1 MKSSKTTE
9 NKDMRAFQLTT
20 GDHWKLSLID
30 APTPRPAADEVLI
43 RLHAAGLNYLD
54 LMVARGLLGDTTPP
68 FVPGT
73 DGAGE
78 IVDMGERV
86 RGWAIGDRV
95 ISGSIVDWT
104 AGLPTEAN
112 GRRIRGVTM
121 PGSLADYAVV
131 PAGALVR
138 IPDGMP
144 YTQAV
149 TLPIAATTAWNA
161 IVKSRTGPGSTVAL
175 LGTGGVSL
183 FALQYAKA
191 AGARVIV
198 SSSSDEKL
206 ERARLLGA
214 DVLVNYRTRPE
225 WDEAVLEATDGKG
238 ADLVVETVGGGTFA
252 RSINA
257 AKIGGTVYVVGF
269 IGGMEV
275 TMPVLPVM
283 VKTLN
288 ILGSQTGSTSDLAS
302 AVHALNQ
309 ARIEPVID
317 RVFAFEAADEAYAY
331 LASGAHFGKVVIGF
345 D

>member
-1 MKSSKTTE
+1 
-9 NKDMRAFQLTT
+9 MRAFQLIP
-20 GDHWKLSLID
+20 GDTWQLLPGEM
-30 APTPRPAADEVLI
+30 PTPRPAADEVLI

-54 LMVARGLLGDTTPP
+54 LMVARGRLGDPSAP

-78 IVDMGERV
+78 IAEIGERV

-95 ISGSIVDWT
+95 IAGSMVDWP

-112 GRRIRGVTM
+112 TRRIRGVTM

-131 PAGALVR
+131 PASALVR

-144 YTQAV
+144 YTRAV

-161 IVKSRTGPGSTVAL
+161 IVKSRIGPASTVAL

-183 FALQYAKA
+183 FALQFAKA
-191 AGARVIV
+191 AGARVVV
-198 SSSSDEKL
+198 SSSSDDKL
-206 ERARLLGA
+206 ERAKQLGA
-214 DVLVNYRTRPE
+214 DVLINYRARPA
-225 WDEAVLEATDGKG
+225 WDEALLEATGGRG

-257 AKIGGTVYVVGF
+257 AGIGGTVYVVGF

-288 ILGSQTGSTSDLAS
+288 ILGSQTGSISDLAG
-302 AVHALNQ
+302 AVRAVGQ
-309 ARIEPVID
+309 AGIEPVVD
-317 RVFAFEAADEAYAY
+317 RVFPFEAAADAYAY
-331 LASGAHFGKVVIGF
+331 LASGAHFGKVVVGVA
-345 D
+345 

>member
-1 MKSSKTTE
+1 
-9 NKDMRAFQLTT
+9 MRAYHLTT
-20 GDHWKLSLID
+20 GEAWQLRLADMPD
-30 APTPRPAADEVLI
+30 PQPAADEVLI

-54 LMVARGLLGDTTPP
+54 LMVARGRLGDTTSP

-78 IVDMGERV
+78 IAATGERV
-86 RGWAIGDRV
+86 SGWVPGERV
-95 ISGSIVDWT
+95 ISGLIVDWS

-112 GRRIRGVTM
+112 GRRLRGVTM

-131 PAGALVR
+131 PASALVR
-138 IPDGMP
+138 IPESLS

-161 IVKSRTGPGSTVAL
+161 IVKSRTGPASTVAL

-191 AGARVIV
+191 AGARVILA
-198 SSSSDEKL
+198 SSSDEKL
-206 ERARLLGA
+206 ERARQLGA
-214 DVLVNYRTRPE
+214 DVLINYRTQPA
-225 WDEAVLEATDGKG
+225 WDEAVLAATGGRG

-252 RSINA
+252 RSVNA
-257 AKIGGTVYVVGF
+257 AAIGGTVYVVGF
-269 IGGMEV
+269 VGGMEASL
-275 TMPVLPVM
+275 PLLPVM

-288 ILGSQTGSTSDLAS
+288 ILGSQTGSTSDLEA
-302 AVHALNQ
+302 AMRALQQ

-317 RVFAFEAADEAYAY
+317 RVFAFDEADDAYRY
-331 LASGAHFGKVVIGF
+331 LASAAHVGKVVIDF
-345 D
+345 DRPA

>member
-1 MKSSKTTE
+1 M
-9 NKDMRAFQLTT
+9 MQAFQLIP
-20 GDHWKLSLID
+20 GDTWVLLLGE
-30 APTPRPAADEVLI
+30 AAVPRPAADEVLI

-54 LMVARGLLGDTTPP
+54 LMVARGRLGDTAPP

-78 IVDMGERV
+78 IVEIGECV
-86 RGWAIGDRV
+86 RGWSLGDRV
-95 ISGSIVDWT
+95 IAGAFVDW
-104 AGLPTEAN
+104 AN
-112 GRRIRGVTM
+112 GLLTENTGQRIRGVTM
-121 PGSLADYAVV
+121 PGSLAEYALV
-131 PAGALVR
+131 PASALVR

-144 YTQAV
+144 YVQAA

-161 IVKSRTGPGSTVAL
+161 IVKGRIGPASTVAL

-183 FALQYAKA
+183 FALQFAKA
-191 AGARVIV
+191 AGARVIL

-206 ERARLLGA
+206 ERARQLGA
-214 DVLVNYRTRPE
+214 DVLINYRSRPA
-225 WDEAVLEATDGKG
+225 WDEALLEATDGKG

-252 RSINA
+252 KSISA

-288 ILGSQTGSTSDLAS
+288 ILGSQTGSTSDLAG
-302 AVHALNQ
+302 AVQAIEQ

-317 RVFAFEAADEAYAY
+317 RVFPFEAAADAYAY
-331 LASGAHFGKVVIGF
+331 LASGAHFGKVVIEIK
-345 D
+345 

>member
-1 MKSSKTTE
+1 MP
-9 NKDMRAFQLTT
+9 A
-20 GDHWKLSLID
+20 
-30 APTPRPAADEVLI
+30 PRPAADEVLI

-54 LMVARGLLGDTTPP
+54 LMVARGRLGDPSAP

-78 IVDMGERV
+78 IAEIGERV

-95 ISGSIVDWT
+95 ISGSMVDWP

-112 GRRIRGVTM
+112 TRRIRGVTM

-131 PAGALVR
+131 PASALVR

-144 YTQAV
+144 YTRAV

-161 IVKSRTGPGSTVAL
+161 IVKGRIGPASTVAL

-183 FALQYAKA
+183 FALQFAKA
-191 AGARVIV
+191 AGARVVV
-198 SSSSDEKL
+198 SSSSDDKL
-206 ERARLLGA
+206 ERAKRLGA
-214 DVLVNYRTRPE
+214 DVLINYRARPA
-225 WDEAVLEATDGKG
+225 WDEALLEATGRRG

-257 AKIGGTVYVVGF
+257 AAIGGTIYVVGF

-288 ILGSQTGSTSDLAS
+288 ILGSQTGSTSDLAG
-302 AVHALNQ
+302 AVRAIGQ
-309 ARIEPVID
+309 AGIEPVVD
-317 RVFAFEAADEAYAY
+317 RVFPFEAAADAYAY
-331 LASGAHFGKVVIGF
+331 LASGAHFGKVVVGVA
-345 D
+345 

>member
-1 MKSSKTTE
+1 
-9 NKDMRAFQLTT
+9 MRAFQLSP
-20 GDHWKLSLID
+20 GEAWQLSLGE
-30 APTPRPAADEVLI
+30 APMPHPAADEVLI
-43 RLHAAGLNYLD
+43 RLHTAGLNYLD
-54 LMVARGLLGDTTPP
+54 LMVARGRLGDTTPP
-68 FVPGT
+68 FIPGT

-78 IVDMGERV
+78 IVEIGERV
-86 RGWAIGDRV
+86 RGWEIGDRV
-95 ISGSIVDWT
+95 ISGSIVDWS

-112 GRRIRGVTM
+112 TRRIRGVTM
-121 PGSLADYAVV
+121 PGSLAEHAVV

-161 IVKSRTGPGSTVAL
+161 IAKSHTGPASTVAL

-183 FALQYAKA
+183 FALQFAKA
-191 AGARVIV
+191 AGARVIL
-198 SSSSDEKL
+198 SSSSNEKL
-206 ERARLLGA
+206 ERAKQLGA
-214 DVLVNYRTRPE
+214 DVLLNYTTRPA
-225 WDEAVLEATDGKG
+225 WDEAVLEATDGQG
-238 ADLVVETVGGGTFA
+238 ADLVVETVGGATFA

-275 TMPVLPVM
+275 SMPVLPVM

-288 ILGSQTGSTSDLAS
+288 ILGSQTGSTSDLAR
-302 AVHALNQ
+302 AVQ
-309 ARIEPVID
+309 AVRQGRIEPVID
-317 RVFAFEAADEAYAY
+317 RVFPFEAAAEAYAY
-331 LASGAHFGKVVIGF
+331 LASGAHFGKVVMSI

>member
-1 MKSSKTTE
+1 
-9 NKDMRAFQLTT
+9 MRAFRLIP
-20 GDHWKLSLID
+20 GEPWRLSMTD
-30 APTPRPAADEVLI
+30 VPAPRPAADEVSI

-54 LMVARGLLGDTTPP
+54 LMVARGRLGDTTPP

-78 IVDMGERV
+78 IVEAGDRV
-86 RGWAIGDRV
+86 RDWATGDRV
-95 ISGSIVDWT
+95 ISGSIVDWS

-112 GRRIRGVTM
+112 GRRIRGVSM

-161 IVKSRTGPGSTVAL
+161 VVKSRTGPASTVAL

-183 FALQYAKA
+183 FALQFAKA
-191 AGARVIV
+191 AGARVIL
-198 SSSSDEKL
+198 SSSSDAKL
-206 ERARLLGA
+206 ERARQLGA
-214 DVLVNYRTRPE
+214 DVLVNYRTRPA
-225 WDEAVLEATDGKG
+225 WDEAVLEATDGEG
-238 ADLVVETVGGGTFA
+238 ADLVVETVGGGGFA

-302 AVHALNQ
+302 AVRAVHQ

-317 RVFAFEAADEAYAY
+317 RVFPFDAAADAYDY
-331 LASGAHFGKVVIGF
+331 LASGTHFGKVVIDF
-345 D
+345 DSTR

>member
-1 MKSSKTTE
+1 
-9 NKDMRAFQLTT
+9 MRAYQLTS
-20 GDHWKLSLID
+20 GEDWRLSLGD

-54 LMVARGLLGDTTPP
+54 LMVAWGRFGDTTPP

-78 IVDMGERV
+78 IVEVGERV
-86 RGWAIGDRV
+86 RGWQPGERV
-95 ISGSIVDWT
+95 IAGSIVDWR
-104 AGLPTEAN
+104 AGLPTGAN
-112 GRRIRGVTM
+112 GQRIRGVTM
-121 PGSLADYAVV
+121 PGSLAHYAVV

-138 IPDGMP
+138 IPEGMP

-161 IVKSRTGPGSTVAL
+161 IVKGRVGPASTVAL

-191 AGARVIV
+191 AGARVILA
-198 SSSSDEKL
+198 SSSDAKL
-206 ERARLLGA
+206 ERARALGA
-214 DVLVNYRTRPE
+214 DVLVNYRARPA
-225 WDEAVLEATDGKG
+225 WDEAVLEATGGAG
-238 ADLVVETVGGGTFA
+238 ADLVVETVGGATFA

-257 AKIGGTVYVVGF
+257 VRIGGTVYVVGF

-283 VKTLN
+283 LKTLN
-288 ILGSQTGSTSDLAS
+288 ILGSQTGSTHDLEG
-302 AVHALNQ
+302 AVRAVEQ
-309 ARIEPVID
+309 ARIVPVID
-317 RVFAFEAADEAYAY
+317 RVFGFEAAADAYRH
-331 LASGAHFGKVVIGF
+331 LASGAHFGKVVIDF
-345 D
+345 DRAAS

>member
-1 MKSSKTTE
+1 
-9 NKDMRAFQLTT
+9 MRAFQLISGETWQLRL
-20 GDHWKLSLID
+20 DE
-30 APTPRPAADEVLI
+30 APMPRLAADEVMI

-54 LMVARGLLGDTTPP
+54 LMVARGRLGDTSAP

-78 IVDMGERV
+78 IVELGERV

-95 ISGSIVDWT
+95 ISGSIVDWS

-112 GRRIRGVTM
+112 TRRIRGVTM

-131 PAGALVR
+131 PASALVR

-161 IVKSRTGPGSTVAL
+161 IVKSRTGPASTVAL

-183 FALQYAKA
+183 FALQFAKA

-198 SSSSDEKL
+198 SSSSDDKL
-206 ERARLLGA
+206 ERARRLGA
-214 DVLVNYRTRPE
+214 DVLINYRTRPA
-225 WDEAVLEATDGKG
+225 WDEALLEATDGEG

-288 ILGSQTGSTSDLAS
+288 ILGSQTGSTTDLTS
-302 AVHALNQ
+302 AVRAVQQ
-309 ARIEPVID
+309 AHIEPVID
-317 RVFAFEAADEAYAY
+317 RLFPFEAAADAYAY
-331 LASGAHFGKVVIGF
+331 LASGSHFGKVVIEMG
-345 D
+345 

>member
-1 MKSSKTTE
+1 
-9 NKDMRAFQLTT
+9 MRAFQLSS
-20 GDHWKLSLID
+20 GEVWQLSLGE
-30 APTPRPAADEVLI
+30 APVPRPAADEVLI

-54 LMVARGLLGDTTPP
+54 LMVARGRLGDTTPP
-68 FVPGT
+68 FIPGT

-78 IVDMGERV
+78 IVEMGERV

-95 ISGSIVDWT
+95 ISGSIVDWS
-104 AGLPTEAN
+104 AGLPTEAST
-112 GRRIRGVTM
+112 RRIRGVTM
-121 PGSLADYAVV
+121 PGSLAEHAVV

-161 IVKSRTGPGSTVAL
+161 IAKSHTGPASTVAL

-183 FALQYAKA
+183 FALQFAKA
-191 AGARVIV
+191 AGARVIL
-198 SSSSDEKL
+198 SSSSNEKL
-206 ERARLLGA
+206 ERARQLGA
-214 DVLVNYRTRPE
+214 DVLLNYTTRPA
-225 WDEAVLEATDGKG
+225 WDEAVLEATDGQG
-238 ADLVVETVGGGTFA
+238 ADLVVETVGGATFA

-275 TMPVLPVM
+275 SMPVLPVM

-288 ILGSQTGSTSDLAS
+288 ILGSQTGSTSDLAR
-302 AVHALNQ
+302 AVQ
-309 ARIEPVID
+309 AVRQGRIEPVID
-317 RVFAFEAADEAYAY
+317 RVFPFEAAAEAYAY
-331 LASGAHFGKVVIGF
+331 LASGAHFGKVVMSI

>member
-1 MKSSKTTE
+1 
-9 NKDMRAFQLTT
+9 MRAFQLKS
-20 GDHWKLSLID
+20 GDAWQLALGEAAMPS
-30 APTPRPAADEVLI
+30 PAADEVLI

-54 LMVARGLLGDTTPP
+54 LMVARGKLGNADTSPP

-78 IVDMGERV
+78 IVAVGDRV
-86 RGWAIGDRV
+86 RGWAAGDRV
-95 ISGSIVDWT
+95 ISGSIVDWS

-112 GRRIRGVTM
+112 GQRIRGVTL

-131 PAGALVR
+131 PASALVR
-138 IPDGMP
+138 IPDGMA

-161 IVKSRTGPGSTVAL
+161 IQKSRTGPASTVAL

-191 AGARVIV
+191 AGARVIL

-206 ERARLLGA
+206 ERARQLGA
-214 DVLVNYRTRPE
+214 VVLINYRTRPA
-225 WDEAVLEATDGKG
+225 WDEAVLEATDGAG

-252 RSINA
+252 RSVNA

-288 ILGSQTGSTSDLAS
+288 ILGSQTGSTSDLQG
-302 AVHALNQ
+302 AVRALHQ
-309 ARIEPVID
+309 SRIEPVID
-317 RVFAFEAADEAYAY
+317 RIFSFEAAADAYRY
-331 LASGAHFGKVVIGF
+331 LESGAHFGKVVIDFGRP
-345 D
+345 

>member
-1 MKSSKTTE
+1 
-9 NKDMRAFQLTT
+9 MRAFQLIP
-20 GDHWKLSLID
+20 GDTWQLLPGET
-30 APTPRPAADEVLI
+30 PTPRPAADEVLI

-54 LMVARGLLGDTTPP
+54 LMVARGRLGDPSAP

-78 IVDMGERV
+78 IAEIGERV

-95 ISGSIVDWT
+95 ISGSMVDWP

-112 GRRIRGVTM
+112 TRRIRGVTM
-121 PGSLADYAVV
+121 PGSLAGYAVV
-131 PAGALVR
+131 PASALVR

-144 YTQAV
+144 YTRAV

-161 IVKSRTGPGSTVAL
+161 IVKGRIGPASTVAL

-183 FALQYAKA
+183 FALQFAKA
-191 AGARVIV
+191 AGARVVV
-198 SSSSDEKL
+198 SSSSDAKL
-206 ERARLLGA
+206 ERAKQLGA
-214 DVLVNYRTRPE
+214 DVLINYRARPA
-225 WDEAVLEATDGKG
+225 WDEALLEATGGRG

-257 AKIGGTVYVVGF
+257 AGIGGTVYVVGF

-288 ILGSQTGSTSDLAS
+288 ILGSQTGSISDLAG
-302 AVHALNQ
+302 AVRAVGQ
-309 ARIEPVID
+309 AGIEPVVD
-317 RVFAFEAADEAYAY
+317 RVFPFEAAPDAYAH
-331 LASGAHFGKVVIGF
+331 LASGAHFGKVVVSVA
-345 D
+345 

>member
-1 MKSSKTTE
+1 
-9 NKDMRAFQLTT
+9 MRAFQLSP
-20 GDHWKLSLID
+20 GEDWQLVLSD
-30 APTPRPAADEVLI
+30 APTPRPAADEVMI

-54 LMVARGLLGDTTPP
+54 LMVARGRLGDTTPP

-78 IVDMGERV
+78 IVEIGERV
-86 RGWAIGDRV
+86 RGWGIGDRV
-95 ISGSIVDWT
+95 VSGSIVDWS
-104 AGLPTEAN
+104 AGLPTETNA
-112 GRRIRGVTM
+112 RRIRGVTM
-121 PGSLADYAVV
+121 PGSLADHAVV
-131 PAGALVR
+131 PASALVR

-161 IVKSRTGPGSTVAL
+161 IVKGRVGPASTVAL

-183 FALQYAKA
+183 FALQFAKA
-191 AGARVIV
+191 AGARVIL

-206 ERARLLGA
+206 ERARELGA
-214 DVLVNYRTRPE
+214 DVLINYRTRPA
-225 WDEAVLEATDGKG
+225 WDEALLEATHGKG
-238 ADLVVETVGGGTFA
+238 ADLIVETVGGGTFA

-257 AKIGGTVYVVGF
+257 AKIGGTLYVVGF
-269 IGGMEV
+269 VGGMEV

-302 AVHALNQ
+302 AVQAVHQ
-309 ARIEPVID
+309 ARIQPVID
-317 RVFAFEAADEAYAY
+317 RVFPFEAAAEAYTY
-331 LASGAHFGKVVIGF
+331 LASGAHFGKVVMQF
-345 D
+345 AERR

>member
-1 MKSSKTTE
+1 
-9 NKDMRAFQLTT
+9 MRAFQLIP
-20 GDHWKLSLID
+20 GDTWQLHPGEMP
-30 APTPRPAADEVLI
+30 APRPAADEVLI

-54 LMVARGLLGDTTPP
+54 LMVARGRLGDPSAP

-78 IVDMGERV
+78 IAEIGERV

-95 ISGSIVDWT
+95 ISGSMVDWP

-112 GRRIRGVTM
+112 TRRIRGVTM

-131 PAGALVR
+131 PASALVR

-144 YTQAV
+144 YTRAV

-161 IVKSRTGPGSTVAL
+161 IVKGRIGPASTVAL

-183 FALQYAKA
+183 FALQFAKA
-191 AGARVIV
+191 AGARVVV
-198 SSSSDEKL
+198 SSSSDDKL
-206 ERARLLGA
+206 ERAKRLGA
-214 DVLVNYRTRPE
+214 DVLINYRARPA
-225 WDEAVLEATDGKG
+225 WDEALLEATGGRG

-257 AKIGGTVYVVGF
+257 AAIGGTVYVVGF

-288 ILGSQTGSTSDLAS
+288 ILGSQTGSTSDLAG
-302 AVHALNQ
+302 AVRAIGQ
-309 ARIEPVID
+309 AGIEPVVD
-317 RVFAFEAADEAYAY
+317 RVFPFEAAADAYAY
-331 LASGAHFGKVVIGF
+331 LASGAHFGKVVVVVA
-345 D
+345 